1 MSLAEPVVIMT
12 VCGAG
17 VGSSL
22 MIKMNVD
29 ELLQKHKIKGRVINS
44 DIASAKTNTVD
55 VVITSEDIYALIKS
69 MDVKEVVILQN
80 IVSMRELEEKLLPA
94 LGRVLG
100 RDV

>member
-1 MSLAEPVVIMT
+1 MT

-22 MIKMNVD
+22 MIKINVD
-29 ELLQKHKIKGRVINS
+29 ELLQKLKIKGRVINS

-55 VVITSEDIYALIKS
+55 IVITSEDIYALIKS

-80 IVSMRELEEKLLPA
+80 IVSMKELEEKLVPA
-94 LGRVLG
+94 LTRVLG

>member
-1 MSLAEPVVIMT
+1 MAEPVVIMT

-29 ELLQKHKIKGRVINS
+29 ELLQKLKIKGRVINS

-55 VVITSEDIYALIKS
+55 IVITSEDIYALIKS

-80 IVSMRELEEKLLPA
+80 IVSMKELEEKLVPA
-94 LGRVLG
+94 MMRVLG